1 MKILD
6 RYIFQ
11 QFVKTFIFTTITFVS
26 LFILINMVENLG
38 DFMDRKLH
46 FTDIVLYYLRAIP
59 ETILI
64 TSPVSSLLAS
74 ILVAG
79 RLAGSSELPAIR
91 SAGVSMSQLLYPF
104 LLGGTIICAVNILN
118 SFWVAPIAAV
128 HNHAFERDHLGK
140 SRSNSAAEGSNLHI
154 IEPGNRV
161 VTIGRLNTSLTA
173 AKEISIEEFSATG
186 IAKRIDGESMR
197 YDSEKKNGRSIKQQN
212 ESSLQPGRSTTPSQ
226 PSIFRSP
233 SPSNPWPNSTFVPTK
248 CSSPTTGNTFP
259 KKSMLGSLDLNAPG
273 SNCTQKSQSP
283 LLPSSSS

>member
-104 LLGGTIICAVNILN
+104 L
-118 SFWVAPIAAV
+118 
-128 HNHAFERDHLGK
+128 
-140 SRSNSAAEGSNLHI
+140 
-154 IEPGNRV
+154 
-161 VTIGRLNTSLTA
+161 
-173 AKEISIEEFSATG
+173 
-186 IAKRIDGESMR
+186 
-197 YDSEKKNGRSIKQQN
+197 
-212 ESSLQPGRSTTPSQ
+212 
-226 PSIFRSP
+226 
-233 SPSNPWPNSTFVPTK
+233 
-248 CSSPTTGNTFP
+248 
-259 KKSMLGSLDLNAPG
+259 
-273 SNCTQKSQSP
+273 
-283 LLPSSSS
+283 